1 MFRSILIATAVFG
14 TATAFGDGPG
24 CGDMNEKGN
33 CIKVSDCSTNE
44 WLFGTIDNPVCD
56 EPGTNYK
63 LPDTKVC
70 CFDSPVK
77 LSSVKLEKEKKLKN
91 PTVKLEKEKKL
102 KKPK

>member
-24 CGDMNEKGN
+24 CEFRDANPGN

-44 WLFGTIDNPVCD
+44 WSFGTIVNPLCD
-56 EPGTNYK
+56 KPGANYK
-63 LPDTKVC
+63 SPDTKVC

-77 LSSVKLEKEKKLKN
+77 PDTHKLKKEKKLR
-91 PTVKLEKEKKL
+91 
-102 KKPK
+102 KPK